1 MQKQAVLEQPRL
13 RLFDNAA
20 LTRLILPLI
29 VEQFLTI
36 AVGMVD
42 SVMVSSVGE
51 AAVSAVSLVD
61 TVNVLIV
68 NLFAALATGGAVVA
82 GQYLG
87 RQDRENAEKAGN
99 QLILFTGAAALVV
112 MVLVYLGHNVLLDVV
127 FGHLAPDV
135 RAYCSTYLLIVA
147 ASIPFI
153 ALYNSGSALLRIMG
167 NSNVSMAVS
176 IAMNTVNIAG
186 NALLI
191 YRLRMGV
198 AGAAIPTLVSRVLAA
213 VMMLAWLRSP
223 GLVIRLRV
231 PFEFRFDRGM
241 VGRIL
246 RLGVPNGL
254 ENSMFQL
261 GKIVLLSLVA
271 SFGTASIAANAVG
284 NSIASF
290 QSLAGMAMSMAM
302 VAVISR
308 CVGAGDE
315 EQVRY
320 YTRKLMKICYAAMLL
335 TNLLIMLALPLILRA
350 YNLSAET
357 MEMARQVLL
366 LHGTF
371 SCLTWPLAFTLP
383 NALRAA
389 NDVRFSMVVSVL
401 SMWMF
406 RIVCG
411 FVFAKSLGLG
421 MFGTWA
427 AMMIDWA
434 VRSAFFVWRIRSGGW
449 KRAAFERI

>member
-1 MQKQAVLEQPRL
+1 M
-13 RLFDNAA
+13 
-20 LTRLILPLI
+20 
-29 VEQFLTI
+29 
-36 AVGMVD
+36 
-42 SVMVSSVGE
+42 
-51 AAVSAVSLVD
+51 
-61 TVNVLIV
+61 
-68 NLFAALATGGAVVA
+68 
-82 GQYLG
+82 
-87 RQDRENAEKAGN
+87 
-99 QLILFTGAAALVV
+99 
-112 MVLVYLGHNVLLDVV
+112 
-127 FGHLAPDV
+127 
-135 RAYCSTYLLIVA
+135 
-147 ASIPFI
+147 
-153 ALYNSGSALLRIMG
+153 
-167 NSNVSMAVS
+167 
-176 IAMNTVNIAG
+176 
-186 NALLI
+186 
-191 YRLRMGV
+191 
-198 AGAAIPTLVSRVLAA
+198 
-213 VMMLAWLRSP
+213 
-223 GLVIRLRV
+223 
-231 PFEFRFDRGM
+231 
-241 VGRIL
+241 

-335 TNLLIMLALPLILRA
+335 TNLLILLALPLILRA

-434 VRSAFFVWRIRSGGW
+434 VRSAFFVWRIRSEGW